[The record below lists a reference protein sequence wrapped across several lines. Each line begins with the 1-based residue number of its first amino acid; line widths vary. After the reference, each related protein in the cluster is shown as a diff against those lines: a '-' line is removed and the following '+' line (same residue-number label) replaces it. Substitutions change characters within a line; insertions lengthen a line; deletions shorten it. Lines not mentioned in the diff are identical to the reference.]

1 VNDFPQAGS
10 GGPASFRRNI
20 FMKMFVRF
28 CGLALFGSLLPL
40 TFAQDLPAGKGR
52 ETLKKVCTQ
61 CHDIEGVPQLRYS
74 RADWA
79 SLVYSMKDMGA
90 DATKA
95 ELEEII
101 DYLAKN
107 FGKEEAKK

>member
-1 VNDFPQAGS
+1 
-10 GGPASFRRNI
+10 
-20 FMKMFVRF
+20 MKMFVRIS
-28 CGLALFGSLLPL
+28 GLALFACLVPL
-40 TFAQDLPAGKGR
+40 SFAQDNLPAGKGR
-52 ETLKKVCTQ
+52 DTFKKVCTQ
-61 CHDIEGVPQLRYS
+61 CHDVEGVPQLRYS

-107 FGKEEAKK
+107 FGKDEKK

>member
-1 VNDFPQAGS
+1 
-10 GGPASFRRNI
+10 
-20 FMKMFVRF
+20 MKMFVRT
-28 CGLALFGSLLPL
+28 CALALFVSLIPFS
-40 TFAQDLPAGKGR
+40 FAQDLPAGKGR

-107 FGKEEAKK
+107 FGKDEAKK

>member
-1 VNDFPQAGS
+1 MKKFVS
-10 GGPASFRRNI
+10 I
-20 FMKMFVRF
+20 FA
-28 CGLALFGSLLPL
+28 LALFVSLVPL
-40 TFAQDLPAGKGR
+40 SFAQDNLPAGKGR
-52 ETLKKVCTQ
+52 DTFKKVCTQ
-61 CHDIEGVPQLRYS
+61 CHDVEGVPQLRYS

-107 FGKEEAKK
+107 FGKDEKK

>member
-1 VNDFPQAGS
+1 MKKFVS
-10 GGPASFRRNI
+10 I
-20 FMKMFVRF
+20 FA
-28 CGLALFGSLLPL
+28 LALFASLVPL
-40 TFAQDLPAGKGR
+40 SFAQDNLPAGKGR
-52 ETLKKVCTQ
+52 DTFKKVCTQ
-61 CHDIEGVPQLRYS
+61 CHDVEGVPQLRYS

-107 FGKEEAKK
+107 FGKDEKK

>member
-1 VNDFPQAGS
+1 
-10 GGPASFRRNI
+10 
-20 FMKMFVRF
+20 MKMFVRTCAF
-28 CGLALFGSLLPL
+28 ALFVSLIPL
-40 TFAQDLPAGKGR
+40 SFAQDNLPAGKGR

-101 DYLAKN
+101 DYLTKN
-107 FGKEEAKK
+107 FGKDEAKK

>member
-1 VNDFPQAGS
+1 
-10 GGPASFRRNI
+10 
-20 FMKMFVRF
+20 MKTFVRI
-28 CGLALFGSLLPL
+28 LAFALSVSLMPFS
-40 TFAQDLPAGKGR
+40 FAQDLPAGKGR

-90 DATKA
+90 DATKT

-107 FGKEEAKK
+107 FGKDEAKK

>member
-1 VNDFPQAGS
+1 
-10 GGPASFRRNI
+10 
-20 FMKMFVRF
+20 MKMFVRF
-28 CGLALFGSLLPL
+28 LAFTAFVSLVP
-40 TFAQDLPAGKGR
+40 FSAAQDLPAGKGR

-107 FGKEEAKK
+107 FGKDEAKK

>member
-1 VNDFPQAGS
+1 
-10 GGPASFRRNI
+10 
-20 FMKMFVRF
+20 MKKFVSISA
-28 CGLALFGSLLPL
+28 LALFVSLVPL
-40 TFAQDLPAGKGR
+40 SFAQDNLPAGKGR
-52 ETLKKVCTQ
+52 DTFKKVCTQ
-61 CHDIEGVPQLRYS
+61 CHDVEGVPQLRYS

-107 FGKEEAKK
+107 FGKDEKK